1 MADDKVYLDGNGN
14 LRGFTI
20 CNPKYLGCLGSP
32 NGLSGYDPPPHG
44 PNGWPTKT
52 LFTLSSISW
61 CKLTNS
67 IALKICGLNLTPSI
81 VWTNVKTNGGL
92 GNYNYKLGY
101 YHII

>member
-44 PNGWPTKT
+44 PNG
-52 LFTLSSISW
+52 
-61 CKLTNS
+61 
-67 IALKICGLNLTPSI
+67 
-81 VWTNVKTNGGL
+81 
-92 GNYNYKLGY
+92 
-101 YHII
+101 